1 MHAEH
6 PLDAGQCLDIGRAAV
21 INCDQ
26 PHDAEVISVGKLTAT
41 AMPDESAG
49 TTMTV
54 PICRE
59 RLAEYLGG
67 PDADATNLIAMP
79 LWPDDKQWA
88 SGERWLLCTV
98 AEVGAEENPLSR
110 IGSLQGA
117 LMSLDKFRFQTC
129 SVSSPSREPRIR
141 RGPCDAAHLGEAIP
155 GVISIGPRGSA
166 MPSTEAINKLAQQ
179 RCPAVLAT
187 YLRGQNQEVLPAWR
201 IPNSESWARGYTNI
215 VCYAEAVR
223 PVRVRLRNLGNSALP
238 S

>member
-1 MHAEH
+1 MYAEH
-6 PLDAGQCLDIGRAAV
+6 PLSPGQCLDTSRAAV
-21 INCDQ
+21 INCNQ
-26 PHDAEVISVGKLTAT
+26 PHEAEVISIGKLTAT
-41 AMPDESAG
+41 TMPNESAA

-67 PDADATNLIAMP
+67 PDADATNLVAMP
-79 LWPDDKQWA
+79 FWPNDKQWA
-88 SGERWLLCTV
+88 NGERWLLCTV
-98 AEVGAEENPLSR
+98 TEVGADENPAPR
-110 IGSLQGA
+110 TGSLEGA
-117 LMSLDKFRFQTC
+117 LQSSDKFRFQTC

-155 GVISIGPRGSA
+155 GVISIGERGST

-179 RCPAVLAT
+179 RCPGVLT
-187 YLRGQNQEVLPAWR
+187 SYLGGQTQDVLPAWR
-201 IPNSESWARGYTNI
+201 IPNPESWARGYTNI

-223 PVRVRLRNLGNSALP
+223 PVRVRLRNLGNAPLP